1 MNDQNKEVITFEV
14 GNFVFDVSVKTPS
27 YIQAGELNQLFK
39 DEIILIIRKNLFE
52 LNQRF
57 YPAHSITK
65 KADKLEQQKQ
75 NELTNTGT
83 NMDNTNKT
91 TPLSDSKQ
99 NNLDSQ
105 IIKNDNPIKNAAIN
119 TYNTM
124 SSLGQNTLPPIEPKQ
139 NATQIINQ
147 MANHQN
153 IAPIIKENIN
163 NTIIQPNFTTKKI
176 DLSVEDKVL
185 FKNYLSGRV

>member
-27 YIQAGELNQLFK
+27 YIQSNEFEKSFK
-39 DEIILIIRKNLFE
+39 EEIFPILYKNLKT
-52 LNQRF
+52 LNKRF
-57 YPAHSITK
+57 YADHVITK
-65 KADKLEQQKQ
+65 KAENLEQQKQ
-75 NELTNTGT
+75 NELTNTGI

-91 TPLSDSKQ
+91 TPLSDGKQ
-99 NNLDSQ
+99 NNLDSH

-124 SSLGQNTLPPIEPKQ
+124 SSLGQNTLPPIESKQ
-139 NATQIINQ
+139 NATLFINQ

-153 IAPIIKENIN
+153 IAPIIKENIR
-163 NTIIQPNFTTKKI
+163 I
-176 DLSVEDKVL
+176 
-185 FKNYLSGRV
+185 NY